1 MTREATISR
10 RERLREA
17 TVEEIKSVAR
27 QQMAEQGAA
36 ALSLR
41 AIAAQMGMTAPALY
55 GYFKSRDE
63 LVTALILDAYYALA
77 DTLTETAEGQNDQV
91 QAILAKLLRFRT
103 WALEN
108 KADFSLIFG
117 TPIPGYHAPA
127 ELTLPA
133 ARKSAVLL
141 AQALQA
147 VYDTGTRPEIPV
159 EPELAERLQA
169 WQVALGENISPAV
182 AYLSLVGWATLQGML
197 MLEIYGHL
205 QFILPDHSAAL
216 YRTEVSD
223 MLRRLGVDVN
233 R

>member
-17 TVEEIKSVAR
+17 TVDEIKSVAR

-77 DTLTETAEGQNDQV
+77 DTLSETGNQNADPV
-91 QAILAKLLRFRT
+91 QATLAKILRFRT

-133 ARKSAVLL
+133 ARKGAILL

-159 EPELAERLQA
+159 ERELADRLRDWQA
-169 WQVALGENISPAV
+169 AMGENISPAV

-205 QFILPDHSAAL
+205 QFILPDHSATL
-216 YRTEVSD
+216 YRNEVIA
-223 MLRRLGVDVN
+223 MLRRLGVDL
-233 R
+233 

>member
-17 TVEEIKSVAR
+17 TIEEIKSIAR
-27 QQMAEQGAA
+27 QQMVEQGAA

-55 GYFKSRDE
+55 GYFKSRDD

-77 DTLTETAEGQNDQV
+77 DALSEAGNEIADPVQTTLT
-91 QAILAKLLRFRT
+91 KLLRFRT

-133 ARKSAVLL
+133 ARKSSVIM

-147 VYDTGTRPEIPV
+147 VYDVGTRPALHI
-159 EPELAERLQA
+159 EPELAERIEQ
-169 WQVALGENISPAV
+169 WRGVLGENIALPV
-182 AYLSLVGWATLQGML
+182 AYMSLVGWGTLQGML

-205 QFILPDHSAAL
+205 QFILPDHSAAF
-216 YRTEVSD
+216 YRNEAGD
-223 MLRRLGVDVN
+223 MLRRLGVNV
-233 R
+233 